1 VPRPHEHL
9 TRAKENEK
17 LARTLGTASGVAVDW
32 AVTMLFYAALHFID
46 GYLAGKAFK
55 PLNHKQR
62 DEEIENNGSLTDIYK
77 HYRRLKDMSREAR
90 YNIASFAD
98 RDLEIAAERLRYI
111 KAHLGF

>member
-1 VPRPHEHL
+1 LHRPQDCGRGTH
-9 TRAKENEK
+9 TRF
-17 LARTLGTASGVAVDW
+17 GVD
-32 AVTMLFYAALHFID
+32 F
-46 GYLAGKAFK
+46 GKAFK

-98 RDLEIAAERLRYI
+98 RDLEIAA
-111 KAHLGF
+111 G